1 MYLYYSNSEYSKTQS
16 NVTVTVTVTVTN
28 HLNTNQASLVHNFIS

>member
-16 NVTVTVTVTVTN
+16 NVTVTVTN
-28 HLNTNQASLVHNFIS
+28 HLNTNQAS